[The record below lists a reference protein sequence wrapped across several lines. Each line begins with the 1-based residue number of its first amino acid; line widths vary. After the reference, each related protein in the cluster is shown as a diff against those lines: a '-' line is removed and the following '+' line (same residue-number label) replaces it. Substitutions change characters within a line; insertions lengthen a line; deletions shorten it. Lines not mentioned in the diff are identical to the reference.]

1 MTSRS
6 TRGRIGFA
14 LTVLASL
21 VLAVVAHA
29 DITITNDPTSAFT
42 PAGLEPGSPVGSFVL
57 SGFETINVFNGSLNL
72 ALPLLRV
79 RGRGESGT
87 TVFQIIDRKWSAE
100 TTQTCTVGNSNGA
113 ELECGPENVEKP
125 AGEPTALWK
134 RWDPGYSAGALFG
147 RIARTFATCNV
158 PPIDPYEN
166 LFDVLT
172 RLTFVGAD
180 GSEIQL
186 VDVATMGRPEEA
198 PNLCQ
203 LTQGT
208 FNRGKEFVSI
218 DGSAVTF
225 VSNADILDDFDVNS
239 TDDDLI
245 SDLNGKLMFPD
256 GRTFS
261 ITDSRVTK
269 IRDRNGNETTFDYF
283 DDGMGNVLAEH
294 VKTITDPLG
303 RTTNFDYDVAQ
314 DYEDCQSN
322 GGANNGTLHT
332 IKYTGF
338 EDTEHTIYIC
348 YQPLGGHLRQS
359 GSIQN
364 STGTYQLMTYGN
376 AGGLFPTFSDTGASD
391 IYDPDV
397 VAWIELPDTRE
408 YEFEYDSYAELAR
421 IQIPTGGAFEYD
433 WGTGDHASDTVTAPF
448 VGGLATGPTSMVSR
462 RVVERRLCAGGETG
476 FGNCSEVTKYF
487 YDTDGV
493 NFGAGNAIVDEHFTD
508 ASGTKLSVIRH
519 HFHLNPFSNISGQL
533 GPQYGDWKQ
542 GKELKTETKT
552 SGGNVLRTVD
562 DIWTQRDN
570 EGLPWCTGTVPP
582 ELTAYCSIGP
592 PNSPRRTQSTT
603 TLNDASPDIS
613 SVQTF
618 EYDQYNNPTNVEEKD
633 FDGALLR
640 RTETTYLAL
649 ANYIDPPTSN
659 SAYQRQRLRRLPL
672 KRLVCDS
679 ADCTDS
685 NADERV
691 EFTYDNY
698 GDTDTPLDSAAN
710 IVGHDAA
717 FGAGLSERGNLTQGK
732 AWSTTSAFVEVER
745 QYDIAGNLIKF
756 IDPNDNTTT
765 VSYADSFPLTTNE
778 CNPGSSDQT
787 FAFPTSITRPIVGAT
802 TVGYDCFLGKPV
814 TTTDPNSV
822 TTTFDYE
829 KGTDKLD
836 RPLEM
841 IAAVGTTDAFK
852 TKFEYCDNVTVSCG
866 NGLSPL
872 SMRTAV
878 TRDRNN
884 SGTYTD
890 VSESLFDGL
899 GRSEVSR
906 QFVPVGF
913 NATCATYDA
922 LGRQSTVSN
931 PGLNACS
938 SDVTTTL
945 YDALS
950 RVTQITQPDN
960 SKVLTTYEG
969 NVTKVTDESG
979 KKRDTT
985 TDALGRLTQVVE
997 APGVAGFG
1005 WITSYAYDSL
1015 DNLTEGNQSGQIRTF
1030 TYDRLSRLLTA
1041 DNPEQDS
1048 ATIFTYDSNGNVK
1061 TKTDPRGIVTTNSYD
1076 SLNRLILANYSDTT
1090 PAATLTY
1097 DDAAVPFSKG
1107 RPTSTTNS
1115 VSTSKITAYDALGRV
1130 TASEQITAGTT
1141 YGFASSHNL
1150 DGTLKTQTYPDG
1162 LNVAYKYDSAGR
1174 PISAGRDT
1182 VGATEYTESILY
1194 AVHGAPATYKL
1205 GNGLT
1210 ETTTYNNRLQP
1221 CTITASTLLTLTFKY
1236 GVTDSGNCDVTSN
1249 DNNGNVRS
1257 QGINGDGLPNF
1268 TQTYTYDAVN
1278 RIATVGE
1285 NSNFWQR
1292 AYTYDAF
1299 GNRSA
1304 TGNGITFGSPTPT
1317 AVTQFDAA
1325 SNRIEFLPDGNP
1337 LDPNPAISTDDPY
1350 DAAGNLVRHAIV
1362 GSMAYD
1368 ANNKQRFYCAG
1379 HVTCGSGNAIAEYR
1393 YDGAGNRVEKLTS
1406 AETTTFVYDAFGKL
1420 AAEYSTTAPTSGG
1433 LYFRTLDHLGSTR
1446 LVTDTASPP
1455 NVVSRRDFLPFGEH
1469 IPANATFNRQGL
1481 AGYNVGSAFRQQ
1493 FTAKERDDESDL
1505 DYFLAR
1511 YYSAGLGRF
1520 TSVDPISK
1528 SAAHIAD
1535 PRKWNRFTY
1544 VLNNPLGSIDPDGL
1558 AEVDFQLRA
1567 FIPQPDVG
1575 GFKGDGREN
1584 STDLG
1589 ASSRTSITVRV
1600 ETDPAKVGSS
1610 GPLINFHKMVQST
1623 HTSIGNFEATA
1634 DGPILPTASAGFD
1647 KEGNTVISIKQ
1658 DVANPFVEG
1667 VSRGIRADLK
1677 VTIPQDASRL
1687 SIGGTVSGSPSFEG
1701 NVSVDEGKRQNIPI
1715 QQAAPGT
1722 AGFMINLQMTRTVSV
1737 QVDLD
1742 SEDQP

>member
-42 PAGLEPGSPVGSFVL
+42 PAGLEPGSPAGSFVL

-79 RGRGESGT
+79 GGRGESGT

-100 TTQTCTVGNSNGA
+100 TSQTCTVGNSNGA

-134 RWDPGYSAGALFG
+134 RWDPGYSPGALFG
-147 RIARTFATCNV
+147 RIARTFGTCNV

-208 FNRGKEFVSI
+208 FIRGKEFVSI

-225 VSNADILDDFDVNS
+225 VSDSDILDDFDVNS
-239 TDDDLI
+239 TQDDLI
-245 SDLNGKLMFPD
+245 SDLNGDLMFPD
-256 GRTFS
+256 GRTFE

-283 DDGMGNVLAEH
+283 DDGMGNVLAER
-294 VKTITDPLG
+294 VKTITDPVG
-303 RTTNFDYDVAQ
+303 RTTNFDYDLAQ
-314 DYEDCQSN
+314 DYDDCKSN
-322 GGANNGTLHT
+322 GGGGNGTLHT

-348 YQPLGGHLRQS
+348 RQPLGGHLRQS

-397 VAWIELPDTRE
+397 VTWIALPDTRK
-408 YEFEYDSYAELAR
+408 YEFEYDSYAEVAR

-433 WGTGDHASDTVTAPF
+433 WGTGDHASATVTAPF
-448 VGGLATGPTSMVSR
+448 VGGLAVGPTSMVSR
-462 RVVERRLCAGGETG
+462 RVVERRVCPGGETG

-493 NFGAGNAIVDEHFTD
+493 NFTAGNAIVDEQFTD
-508 ASGTKLSVIRH
+508 AAGTKVAEIRH
-519 HFHLNPFSNISGQL
+519 HFHLNPFSNVSGQL
-533 GPQYGDWKQ
+533 GPHYGEWKQ
-542 GKELKTETKT
+542 GKELKTETKS

-570 EGLPWCTGTVPP
+570 VGLPWCTGTVPP

-603 TLNDASPDIS
+603 TLNDASPAIS

-618 EYDQYNNPTNVEEKD
+618 EYDQYNNPTNVDEKD

-640 RTETTYLAL
+640 RTETTYQTL
-649 ANYIDPPTSN
+649 ANYTNPPVSALPTS
-659 SAYQRQRLRRLPL
+659 AYLRQRLRRLPL
-672 KRLVCDS
+672 KRLVCD
-679 ADCTDS
+679 ATDCTDS

-691 EFTYDNY
+691 EFGYDDY
-698 GDTDTPLDSAAN
+698 SDPDTPLGPADN
-710 IVGHDAA
+710 VVQHDAA
-717 FGAGLSERGNLTQGK
+717 FGTGLLERGNLTHGE
-732 AWSTTSAFVEVER
+732 AWSTTSESVEVER

-756 IDPNDNTTT
+756 IDANDNTTT
-765 VSYADSFPLTTNE
+765 VSYADSFPLAANDCDLGPT
-778 CNPGSSDQT
+778 DKT

-802 TVGYDCFLGKPV
+802 TVGYDCFRGKPV

-822 TTTFDYE
+822 TSTFNYE
-829 KGTDKLD
+829 KGPNKLD

-841 IAAVGTTDAFK
+841 ISAVGTTDAFK
-852 TKFEYCDNVTVSCG
+852 TKFEYCDNVSASCG
-866 NGLSPL
+866 SGLPPL
-872 SMRTAV
+872 SVRTAV

-884 SGTYTD
+884 PSVYTA

-899 GRSEVSR
+899 GRSEESR
-906 QFVPVGF
+906 QFAPGGF
-913 NATCATYDA
+913 NTICTTYDG
-922 LGRQSTVSN
+922 LGRESTVSN

-938 SDVTTTL
+938 SNVTTTL

-950 RVTQITQPDN
+950 RVKQVTHPDG

-969 NVTKVTDESG
+969 DVNKVTDEAG
-979 KKRDTT
+979 KKRDST
-985 TDALGRLTQVVE
+985 TDAVDRLTQVVE
-997 APGVAGFG
+997 APGVSGFG
-1005 WITSYAYDSL
+1005 WTTTYTYDSI
-1015 DNLTEGNQSGQIRTF
+1015 DNLTHVNQSGQVRTF

-1041 DNPEQDS
+1041 NNPEQDA
-1048 ATIFTYDSNGNVK
+1048 ATIFTYDTNGNLK
-1061 TKTDPRGIVTTNSYD
+1061 TKTEPRGIVTSNTYD
-1076 SLNRLILANYSDTT
+1076 GLNRRTFVNYSDAT
-1090 PAATLTY
+1090 PDVTLTY

-1107 RPTSTTNS
+1107 RPTETSNS
-1115 VSTSKITAYDALGRV
+1115 VSTSKISAYDALGRITSGEQV
-1130 TASEQITAGTT
+1130 TSGTT
-1141 YGFASSHNL
+1141 YNFTYAHNL
-1150 DGTLKTQTYPDG
+1150 DGSLETQTYPDG
-1162 LNVAYKYDSAGR
+1162 LKVAYKYDSAGR
-1174 PISAGRDT
+1174 PISAGRDI
-1182 VGATEYTESILY
+1182 VGAIHYVQNILY
-1194 AVHGAPATYKL
+1194 APHGAPATFGL

-1210 ETTTYNNRLQP
+1210 ETATYNNRLQP
-1221 CTITASTLLTLTFKY
+1221 CTITADSLLTLTLKY
-1236 GVTDSGNCDVTSN
+1236 GATDGGNCDVESN
-1249 DNNGNVRS
+1249 DNNGNILQQLIVGS
-1257 QGINGDGLPNF
+1257 GNPTF
-1268 TQTYTYDAVN
+1268 TQKYTYDAVN
-1278 RIATVGE
+1278 RIASVGE
-1285 NSNFWQR
+1285 NDNFWQR
-1292 AYTYDAF
+1292 TFAYDAF
-1299 GNRSA
+1299 GNRAASGA
-1304 TGNGITFGSPTPT
+1304 GITMGSPTPT
-1317 AVTQFDAA
+1317 AVSQFEA
-1325 SNRIEFLPDGNP
+1325 STNRIIKLPTGLD
-1337 LDPNPAISTDDPY
+1337 LDPDPNTSADDPY
-1350 DAAGNLVRHAIV
+1350 DAAGNLIRHSIV

-1368 ANNKQRFYCAG
+1368 ANSKQRFYCAG
-1379 HVTCGSGNAIAEYR
+1379 HVTCTSANAIAEYR
-1393 YDGAGNRVEKLTS
+1393 YDGAGNRIEKLTS
-1406 AETTTFVYDAFGKL
+1406 SETATFVYDAFGKL
-1420 AAEYSTTAPTSGG
+1420 AAEYSTAAPPTAG
-1433 LYFRTLDHLGSTR
+1433 LFFRTLDHLGSTR
-1446 LVTDTASPP
+1446 LVTAAANPP

-1481 AGYNVGSAFRQQ
+1481 ASYNVDSAFTQH
-1493 FTAKERDDESDL
+1493 FTAKERDDESGL

-1520 TSVDPISK
+1520 TGVDVGPLRED
-1528 SAAHIAD
+1528 D
-1535 PRKWNRFTY
+1535 PQSLNRYAY
-1544 VLNNPLGSIDPDGL
+1544 VRNNPLRLLDEAGNYWVESTTVAGRTRFEVFRESPVTARIPALRLAPFELSARRGRRDTNRGNYTPIVGSFVGFTFLRDESEARGEIQEPARYSISQGVQLDK
-1558 AEVDFQLRA
+1558 EVFDA
-1567 FIPQPDVG
+1567 FSQEFSKTQQERVG
-1575 GFKGDGREN
+1575 GKPTSLVLTQEQVQTFTEFHTAFRFGKEIKKLEGRLAKA
-1584 STDLG
+1584 THPVDKARL
-1589 ASSRTSITVRV
+1589 ARRISRRKRTEEYQRFGEVVS
-1600 ETDPAKVGSS
+1600 KY
-1610 GPLINFHKMVQST
+1610 L
-1623 HTSIGNFEATA
+1623 
-1634 DGPILPTASAGFD
+1634 
-1647 KEGNTVISIKQ
+1647 Q
-1658 DVANPFVEG
+1658 D
-1667 VSRGIRADLK
+1667 D
-1677 VTIPQDASRL
+1677 
-1687 SIGGTVSGSPSFEG
+1687 
-1701 NVSVDEGKRQNIPI
+1701 DER
-1715 QQAAPGT
+1715 
-1722 AGFMINLQMTRTVSV
+1722 
-1737 QVDLD
+1737 
-1742 SEDQP
+1742 ED